1 MKVSTRDKASHYQ
14 MPLQKLMIIFMLF
27 IITTVVALNGWA
39 VFNSHQQLIDST
51 ERNAKNLS
59 LSLARHAEDTFLQV
73 DILLQDLQERIEQ
86 DGQSPAQLNRLGD
99 ILKNRKATL
108 PQLHGIFIYDD
119 KGEWLVNSGIAK
131 PANANNA
138 DREYFKY
145 HQSNVSQTMHI
156 GSVIQSRSTGD
167 LIIPVS
173 MRINKPDGSFNG
185 VLLATLSLNY
195 FKQYYGYYSMGNMD
209 VLAILLS
216 DGRILYGRPYDD
228 SYINRNVSNGPLFSE
243 HLKQS
248 ESGTAT
254 FVSTLDHIERIYGYT
269 KLKRYPI
276 VIAAGYDL
284 NLVLAKWR
292 TDSLVYGA
300 ITLILL
306 FTIVLLGLI
315 VLRQIRINLKNQVDL
330 TIVRDELTSVNHT
343 LQTLALFDGLTGLAN
358 RRQFDMFLQQ
368 TLLRAAETQECMAL
382 IMIDVDAFKK
392 YNDHYGHV
400 AGDECLRKIGNI
412 LSNMPRRKEDLVA
425 RYGGEEFAIII
436 TDTDKHGATTLA
448 QRALDLVREEKISH
462 ETTLFLEKIVTISAG
477 VYVFCVDTPPP
488 TASSVIDIADA
499 ALYRAKNGGKNRIEV
514 SE

>member
-1 MKVSTRDKASHYQ
+1 MKASTREKASQYQ
-14 MPLQKLMIIFMLF
+14 MPLPKLMIIFMLF

-86 DGQSPAQLNRLGD
+86 DGQSSVQLNRLGD
-99 ILKNRKATL
+99 ILRSRKAAL

-131 PANANNA
+131 PANVNNA

-145 HQSNVSQTMHI
+145 HQNNVSQSIHI

-167 LIIPVS
+167 LIVPVS

-228 SYINRNVSNGPLFSE
+228 SYINRNVSSGPLFSE

-248 ESGTAT
+248 ESGTST

-276 VIAAGYDL
+276 VIAAGFDL
-284 NLVLAKWR
+284 GLVLNKWKS
-292 TDSLVYGA
+292 DSLVYGV

-306 FTIVLLGLI
+306 FTITLLGLI
-315 VLRQIRINLKNQVDL
+315 VLRQVRMNLKNQIDL

-343 LQTLALFDGLTGLAN
+343 LQALALFDGLTGLAN
-358 RRQFDMFLQQ
+358 RRQFDIFLQQ
-368 TLLRAAETQECMAL
+368 TLLRAAETRQCMAL

-392 YNDHYGHV
+392 YNDYYGHV
-400 AGDECLRKIGNI
+400 AGDECLRKIGNA
-412 LSNMPRRKEDLVA
+412 LSKMPKRKEDLVA

-436 TDTDKHGATTLA
+436 TDTDKQSATTLA
-448 QRALDLVREEKISH
+448 QRALDSVREEKIAH
-462 ETTLFLEKIVTISAG
+462 EMTLFSEKIVTISAG
-477 VYVFCVDTPPP
+477 VYVFSVDNPPP
-488 TASSVIDIADA
+488 AAAAIIDIADI
-499 ALYRAKNGGKNRIEV
+499 ALYHAKNNGKNRFEV

>member
-1 MKVSTRDKASHYQ
+1 MKVITRDKASHYQ
-14 MPLQKLMIIFMLF
+14 MPLQRLMIVFMLF
-27 IITTVVALNGWA
+27 VITTVVALNGWA
-39 VFNSHQQLIDST
+39 IFNSHQQLIDST

-73 DILLQDLQERIEQ
+73 DILLQDLQERIDK
-86 DGQSPAQLNRLGD
+86 DGLSPLQIIRLSN
-99 ILKNRKATL
+99 ILKSRKATL
-108 PQLHGIFIYDD
+108 PQLHGIFIYDE
-119 KGEWLVNSGIAK
+119 KGDWLVNSGVAK
-131 PANANNA
+131 PAQANNA

-145 HQSNVSQTMHI
+145 HQNNVNKDMHI
-156 GSVIQSRSTGD
+156 GNVIQSRSTGD

-228 SYINRNVSNGPLFSE
+228 SYINRNVSSGPLFSE

-254 FVSTLDHIERIYGYT
+254 FVSTLDHIERVYGYT

-284 NLVLAKWR
+284 KLVLEKWR
-292 TDSLVYGA
+292 TDSLIYGA

-306 FTIVLLGLI
+306 FTITLLGLI

-330 TIVRDELTSVNHT
+330 TLVRDELTSINHT

-358 RRQFDMFLQQ
+358 RRQFDIFLQQ
-368 TLLRAAETQECMAL
+368 TLLRAAETRQCMAL

-400 AGDECLRKIGNI
+400 AGDECLRKIGSI
-412 LSNMPRRKEDLVA
+412 LSSMPRRKEDLVA
-425 RYGGEEFAIII
+425 RYGGEEFALII
-436 TDTDKHGATTLA
+436 TETDKQGATALA
-448 QRALDLVREEKISH
+448 QRALDLVRAEKIPH
-462 ETTLFLEKIVTISAG
+462 EMTLFPEKIVTISAG
-477 VYVFCVDTPPP
+477 VYVFCADNPPP
-488 TASSVIDIADA
+488 AASSVIDIADA
-499 ALYRAKNGGKNRIEV
+499 ALYRAKNSGKNRIEV

>member
-1 MKVSTRDKASHYQ
+1 MRVSTHSKANYYQ
-14 MPLQKLMIIFMLF
+14 MPLQKLMIVFMLF

-51 ERNAKNLS
+51 EQNAKNLS

-73 DILLQDLQERIEQ
+73 DILLQDLQERIDK
-86 DGQSPAQLNRLGD
+86 DGLSPAQIVRLGD
-99 ILKNRKATL
+99 ILKSRKATL
-108 PQLHGIFIYDD
+108 PQLHGIFIYDE
-119 KGEWLVNSGIAK
+119 KGEWLVNSGGTK

-145 HQSNVSQTMHI
+145 HQSNVSKDMHI

-173 MRINKPDGSFNG
+173 MRISKPDGNFNG

-228 SYINRNVSNGPLFSE
+228 SYVNRNVSNGPLFSE

-254 FVSTLDHIERIYGYT
+254 FISTLDHIERIYGYT

-276 VIAAGYDL
+276 VIAAGFDL
-284 NLVLAKWR
+284 KLVLSKWR
-292 TDSLVYGA
+292 TDSMIYGV

-306 FTIVLLGLI
+306 FTITLLGLI
-315 VLRQIRINLKNQVDL
+315 VLRQIRMNLKNQIDL

-358 RRQFDMFLQQ
+358 RRQFDIFLQQ
-368 TLLRAAETQECMAL
+368 TLLRIAGTRQCMAL

-400 AGDECLRKIGNI
+400 AGDECLRKIGNV
-412 LSNMPRRKEDLVA
+412 LSNMPKRNEDLVA

-436 TDTDKHGATTLA
+436 TDTDKQGAATFA
-448 QRALDLVREEKISH
+448 QRVLDLVRAEKIPH
-462 ETTLFLEKIVTISAG
+462 EMTLFPEKIVTISAG
-477 VYVFCVDTPPP
+477 AYVFCVDNPPP
-488 TASSVIDIADA
+488 TAASVVDIADA
-499 ALYRAKNGGKNRIEV
+499 ALYRAKNGGKNRFEV

>member
-1 MKVSTRDKASHYQ
+1 MRVSTHSKANYYQ
-14 MPLQKLMIIFMLF
+14 MPLQKLMIVFMLF
-27 IITTVVALNGWA
+27 IVTTVVALNGWA

-73 DILLQDLQERIEQ
+73 DILLQDLQERIDK
-86 DGQSPAQLNRLGD
+86 DGLSPAQIARLGD
-99 ILKNRKATL
+99 ILKSRKSTL
-108 PQLHGIFIYDD
+108 PQLHGIFIYDE
-119 KGEWLVNSGIAK
+119 KGEWLVNSGGTK

-145 HQSNVSQTMHI
+145 HQSNVSKDMHI

-173 MRINKPDGSFNG
+173 MRISKPDGSFNG

-228 SYINRNVSNGPLFSE
+228 SYVNRNVSNGPLFSE

-276 VIAAGYDL
+276 VIAAGFDL
-284 NLVLAKWR
+284 GLVLNKWKADR
-292 TDSLVYGA
+292 LVYGV

-306 FTIVLLGLI
+306 FTITLLGLI
-315 VLRQIRINLKNQVDL
+315 VLRQIRMNLKNQIDL

-358 RRQFDMFLQQ
+358 RRQFDIFLQQ
-368 TLLRAAETQECMAL
+368 TLLRIAGTQQCMAL

-400 AGDECLRKIGNI
+400 AGDECLRKIGNV
-412 LSNMPRRKEDLVA
+412 LSNMPKRKEDLVA

-436 TDTDKHGATTLA
+436 TDTDKQGAATFA
-448 QRALDLVREEKISH
+448 QRVLDAVRKEKIPH
-462 ETTLFLEKIVTISAG
+462 DMTLFPEKIVTISAG
-477 VYVFCVDTPPP
+477 AYVFCVDNPPP
-488 TASSVIDIADA
+488 TAASVVGIADA
-499 ALYRAKNGGKNRIEV
+499 ALYRAKNGGKNRFEV

>member
-1 MKVSTRDKASHYQ
+1 MKVSTRDKASQYQ
-14 MPLQKLMIIFMLF
+14 MPLQKLMIVFMLF

-99 ILKNRKATL
+99 ILKSRKTAL
-108 PQLHGIFIYDD
+108 PQLHGIFIYDN
-119 KGEWLVNSGIAK
+119 KGEWLVNSGVSK

-145 HQSNVSQTMHI
+145 HQNNVSQTMHI

-173 MRINKPDGSFNG
+173 MRINKPDGSFDG

-195 FKQYYGYYSMGNMD
+195 FKQYYGYYSLGNMD

-228 SYINRNVSNGPLFSE
+228 SYINRNVSSGPLFSE
-243 HLKQS
+243 YLKQS

-254 FVSTLDHIERIYGYT
+254 IVSTLDHIERIYGYT

-276 VIAAGYDL
+276 VIAAGFDL
-284 NLVLAKWR
+284 GLVLNKWR
-292 TDSLVYGA
+292 SDSLVYGA

-306 FTIVLLGLI
+306 FTITLLGLI
-315 VLRQIRINLKNQVDL
+315 VLRQIRINLKNQIDL

-368 TLLRAAETQECMAL
+368 TLLHAAEKRQCIAL

-400 AGDECLRKIGNI
+400 AGDECLRKIGNL
-412 LSNMPRRKEDLVA
+412 LSNMLRRNEDLVA

-436 TDTDKHGATTLA
+436 TDTDKQSAAALA
-448 QRALDLVREEKISH
+448 QRALDLVREEKIPH
-462 ETTLFLEKIVTISAG
+462 ETTLFPEKIVTISAG
-477 VYVFCVDTPPP
+477 VYVFCADSPPP
-488 TASSVIDIADA
+488 AASSVIDIADA

>member
-1 MKVSTRDKASHYQ
+1 MKVSMRDKASHYQ
-14 MPLQKLMIIFMLF
+14 MPLQKLMIVFMLF

-73 DILLQDLQERIEQ
+73 DILLQDLQERIDK
-86 DGQSPAQLNRLGD
+86 DGLSSAQIIRLGD
-99 ILKNRKATL
+99 ILKSRKATL
-108 PQLHGIFIYDD
+108 PQLHGIFIYDE
-119 KGEWLVNSGIAK
+119 KGEWLVNSGVVS
-131 PANANNA
+131 PVRNNYS

-145 HQSNVSQTMHI
+145 HQSNI
-156 GSVIQSRSTGD
+156 GTNIYISSVIKSRSTGD
-167 LIIPVS
+167 LVIPVS
-173 MRINKPDGSFNG
+173 IRLNKPDGSFNG
-185 VLLATLSLNY
+185 VLLTTLSLDY

-216 DGRILYGRPYDD
+216 DGRILYARPYDD
-228 SYINRNVSNGPLFSE
+228 SYINRSVSSSPIFSE
-243 HLKQS
+243 YLKQS

-254 FVSTLDHIERIYGYT
+254 VTSTLDNIKRVYGYT

-276 VIAAGYDL
+276 VIGAGYDL
-284 NLVLAKWR
+284 DQALSPWK
-292 TDSLVYGA
+292 TDSFIYGI
-300 ITLILL
+300 ITLAMVL
-306 FTIVLLGLI
+306 TSSLLGLI
-315 VLRQIRINLKNQVDL
+315 VLRQIRMNLKNQIDL

-358 RRQFDMFLQQ
+358 RRQFDIFLQQ
-368 TLLRAAETQECMAL
+368 TLLQAAEKQQCIAL

-400 AGDECLRKIGNI
+400 AGDDCLRKIGNL
-412 LSNMPRRKEDLVA
+412 LSNMLRRNEDLVA

-436 TDTDKHGATTLA
+436 TETDKQSAAALA
-448 QRALDLVREEKISH
+448 QRALDLVREEKIPH
-462 ETTLFLEKIVTISAG
+462 ETTLFPEKIVTISAG
-477 VYVFCVDTPPP
+477 VYVFCADTPPP
-488 TASSVIDIADA
+488 AASSVIDIADA
-499 ALYRAKNGGKNRIEV
+499 ALYRAKHGGKNRIEV

>member
-1 MKVSTRDKASHYQ
+1 MKASTGDKTHHSQ
-14 MPLQKLMIIFMLF
+14 MPLQKLMMIFMLF
-27 IITTVVALNGWA
+27 IIMTVVALNGWA

-51 ERNAKNLS
+51 EKNAKNLS

-73 DILLQDLQERIEQ
+73 DILLQDLQERIDK
-86 DGQSPAQLNRLGD
+86 DGLSPAQITRLGS
-99 ILKNRKATL
+99 ILKSRKATL
-108 PQLHGIFIYDD
+108 PQLHGIFIYDE
-119 KGEWLVNSGIAK
+119 KGEWLANSGVAK
-131 PANANNA
+131 PAQANNA

-145 HQSNVSQTMHI
+145 HQNNISKDLHI
-156 GSVIQSRSTGD
+156 GNVIQSRSTGD

-195 FKQYYGYYSMGNMD
+195 FKQYYGYYTMGNLD

-228 SYINRNVSNGPLFSE
+228 SYINHNVSSGPLFSE
-243 HLKQS
+243 HLKKT
-248 ESGTAT
+248 ESGTVT
-254 FVSTLDHIERIYGYT
+254 FVSIIDHIERIYGYT
-269 KLKRYPI
+269 RLKRYPI

-284 NLVLAKWR
+284 NLVLDKWR
-292 TDSLVYGA
+292 KDTLIYGA

-306 FTIVLLGLI
+306 LTITLLGLI

-358 RRQFDMFLQQ
+358 RRQFDIFLQQ
-368 TLLRAAETQECMAL
+368 TLLRAAQTRQCIAL
-382 IMIDVDAFKK
+382 IMIDIDAFKK

-412 LSNMPRRKEDLVA
+412 LSSMPRRKEDLVA

-436 TDTDKHGATTLA
+436 TDTDKQGAATFA
-448 QRALDLVREEKISH
+448 QRVLDVVHAEKIPH
-462 ETTLFLEKIVTISAG
+462 EMTLFSEKIVTLSAG
-477 VYVFCVDTPPP
+477 VYVFSVDNPPP
-488 TASSVIDIADA
+488 VASSVIDIADA
-499 ALYRAKNGGKNRIEV
+499 ALYRAKNGGKSRIAV

>member
-1 MKVSTRDKASHYQ
+1 MKVSMRDKASHYQ
-14 MPLQKLMIIFMLF
+14 MPLQKLMIVFMLF

-86 DGQSPAQLNRLGD
+86 DGQSPEQLNRLGD
-99 ILKNRKATL
+99 ILKSRKAAL

-119 KGEWLVNSGIAK
+119 KGEWVVNSGIAK

-145 HQSNVSQTMHI
+145 HQNNVSQTMHI
-156 GSVIQSRSTGD
+156 DSVIQSRSTGD

-173 MRINKPDGSFNG
+173 MRINKPDGSFDG

-228 SYINRNVSNGPLFSE
+228 SYVNRNVSNGPLFAE
-243 HLKQS
+243 HLKKS

-254 FVSTLDHIERIYGYT
+254 FVSIIDHIERIYGYT
-269 KLKRYPI
+269 RLKRYPI

-284 NLVLAKWR
+284 NLVLDKWKA
-292 TDSLVYGA
+292 DSLVYGA

-306 FTIVLLGLI
+306 FTITLLGLI
-315 VLRQIRINLKNQVDL
+315 VLRQIRINVKNQIDL

-358 RRQFDMFLQQ
+358 RRQFDIFLQQ
-368 TLLRAAETQECMAL
+368 TLLQAAEKRQCIAL

-400 AGDECLRKIGNI
+400 AGDECLRKIGNL
-412 LSNMPRRKEDLVA
+412 LSSMPRRNEDLVA

-436 TDTDKHGATTLA
+436 TETDKQSAAALA
-448 QRALDLVREEKISH
+448 QRALDLVREEKIPH
-462 ETTLFLEKIVTISAG
+462 ETTLFPEKIVTISAG
-477 VYVFCVDTPPP
+477 VYVFCADSPPP
-488 TASSVIDIADA
+488 AASSVIDIADA
-499 ALYRAKNGGKNRIEV
+499 ALYRAKHGGKNRFEV